1 MGTVNKDELRQ
12 HAKFGQN
19 TSNSGGDVAIFN
31 FFSDGD
37 CRHLGFLTIQI
48 FRCRDGQEVRNASFN
63 RISSK
68 SVKRRARYGY
78 F

>member
-37 CRHLGFLTIQI
+37 CRHLGF
-48 FRCRDGQEVRNASFN
+48 
-63 RISSK
+63 
-68 SVKRRARYGY
+68 
-78 F
+78 